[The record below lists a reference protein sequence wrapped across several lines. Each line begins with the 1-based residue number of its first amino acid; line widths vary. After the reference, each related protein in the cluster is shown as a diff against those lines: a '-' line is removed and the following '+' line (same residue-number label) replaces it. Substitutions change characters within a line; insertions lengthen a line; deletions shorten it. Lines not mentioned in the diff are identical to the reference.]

1 MNSLPINKIFLAG
14 FAFALTHWK
23 KIIEI
28 SILPVLISSPFLMVV
43 PELLGL
49 MEQVFNGGKLIEVV
63 LPEKIQQISATK
75 IRDKMRKDGKLK

>member
-63 LPEKIQQISATK
+63 LPENMMAY
-75 IRDKMRKDGKLK
+75 